1 MFLSLL
7 PDSGW
12 ESCLRISLL
21 PTAMMTL
28 GQSDP
33 YLSKLT
39 EIYFFLMTAVR
50 KVTNSLG
57 ILPTTIPRQTVD
69 SAGNKLYRVEGHPRV
84 SQGIPGHPRASQG
97 TTGHPRV
104 SQGIPGHPR
113 ASQGIPGHS
122 RVSQGIPGYSRVF
135 QGIPGHPRVFF
146 HLKGDIYPIPP
157 AWGLMES
164 FLGSFPCFLLII
176 CLESLFPRVV
186 QLWLKGGLTP
196 HGEFGTPASCWTCN
210 KPKLRVCVT
219 HRSPCVTLESPP
231 QYWNLFLF
239 LTPCLS

>member
-1 MFLSLL
+1 MGEDPPERWATPLLWAGILDWIKRKEWAKALFLSLL

-113 ASQGIPGHS
+113 ASQGILSSQGWHLPNPTSLGAHGKLL
-122 RVSQGIPGYSRVF
+122 RILPMLPLNHLLRIIVSQGGTA
-135 QGIPGHPRVFF
+135 
-146 HLKGDIYPIPP
+146 LAKGRPNTP
-157 AWGLMES
+157 WGVWDPSIMLDM
-164 FLGSFPCFLLII
+164 
-176 CLESLFPRVV
+176 
-186 QLWLKGGLTP
+186 
-196 HGEFGTPASCWTCN
+196 
-210 KPKLRVCVT
+210 
-219 HRSPCVTLESPP
+219 
-231 QYWNLFLF
+231 
-239 LTPCLS
+239 